1 MHSLQTEIEQ
11 GNAHRRLMKSFQM
24 YNNQA
29 RDP

>member
-11 GNAHRRLMKSFQM
+11 GNAHLHLMKSFQM

-29 RDP
+29 LDP